1 MKFPKLSKTN
11 TPPSAASRG
20 AFLAAGLRPAY
31 PLWRWSLLT
40 SAALLPFAGWSQEA
54 LQNLKNLDAARD
66 QRRTQLQSDN
76 YTFKKGDFRLLA
88 TPSLGLDWNDNVRN
102 SDLNQVSD
110 LILRPNLQLGMT
122 YPLTQVNL
130 LTLNLGVGYDK
141 YFDHT
146 ELDAWR
152 VQSGSALSFD
162 IFIKDITINLH
173 DRVSY
178 ARDSSQEAAVVNTA
192 DFGNFENTIGVSTT
206 WALRRAT
213 LTASYDHLNVVSIKS
228 TFNSQNRASEMFAG
242 RASFAVHPQLQ
253 TGVEGTVSLSSYQQ
267 ATLNDNANY
276 SGGLF
281 ATWQPGSALTL
292 SPRAGYTF
300 TEFKGTSS
308 SIRTENL
315 SSYYYDLTVTHDL
328 TDVFSYG
335 LSVGHDVRAGVQS
348 DVTQQTYVRPSL
360 TWKAFKR
367 ASIRIGGFYERGE
380 QGTGTLVG
388 GLQEKYDWY
397 GANLNTGWQL
407 LDRLSVG
414 INYRLTVRQSA
425 QAGRDSTQ
433 NMIGLLLTYQPK

>member
-1 MKFPKLSKTN
+1 MKSSKSPSTQ
-11 TPPSAASRG
+11 TSAPPTAHACEHPGRTH
-20 AFLAAGLRPAY
+20 

-40 SAALLPFAGWSQEA
+40 SAALLPLAGWSQEA
-54 LQNLKNLDAARD
+54 LQNLKDLDSARE
-66 QRRTQLQSDN
+66 QRRTQMQSDN

-88 TPSLGLDWNDNVRN
+88 TPSLGLDWNDNVGN
-102 SDLNQVSD
+102 SDFNQDSD
-110 LILRPNLQLGMT
+110 LILRPNLQLGFT
-122 YPLTQVNL
+122 YPMTQVNL
-130 LTLNLGVGYDK
+130 LTLSLGVGYDK

-162 IFIKDITINLH
+162 IFIKDFTINLH

-178 ARDSSQEAAVVNTA
+178 SRDSSQEAAVVNTA

-206 WALRRAT
+206 WALRKAT

-228 TFNSQNRASEMFAG
+228 TFNSQNRATEMFAG
-242 RASFAVHPQLQ
+242 RASFVVHPQLQ
-253 TGVEGTVSLSSYQQ
+253 AGVEGTVSLSSYQK

-281 ATWQPGSALTL
+281 ATWQPGAALRI

-308 SIRTENL
+308 SIQTENL
-315 SSYYYDLTVTHDL
+315 SSYYYDLAVAHDI

-335 LSVGHDVRAGVQS
+335 FSVGHDVRAGIQS
-348 DVTQQTYVRPSL
+348 DVTEETYVRPTL

-367 ASIRIGGFYERGE
+367 ASINFGLSYEHGN
-380 QGTGTLVG
+380 QGVGNQTG
-388 GLQEKYDWY
+388 GLQEKYDWFS
-397 GANLNTGWQL
+397 GSVGTSWQL
-407 LDRLSVG
+407 IDRLSMG
-414 INYRLTVRQSA
+414 INYRLTIRKSE

-433 NMIGLLLTYQPK
+433 NMIGLIFTYQPR